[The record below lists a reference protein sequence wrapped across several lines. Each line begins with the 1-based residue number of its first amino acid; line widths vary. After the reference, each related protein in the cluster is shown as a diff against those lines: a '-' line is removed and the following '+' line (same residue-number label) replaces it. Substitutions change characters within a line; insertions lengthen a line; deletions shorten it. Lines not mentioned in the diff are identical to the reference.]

1 MKCSGTLESV
11 KRAGEK
17 RGLFI
22 LPPNKT
28 IKFKGHRLIV
38 QQDSQVIEVT
48 LQQYFFSA
56 LIRCM
61 FAKIKQKRRVVGS
74 VHQIQILSS
83 F

>member
-1 MKCSGTLESV
+1 MKCSGTVERA

-38 QQDSQVIEVT
+38 QQDSHVIEIT
-48 LQQYFFSA
+48 FQQYFFSA
-56 LIRCM
+56 LIRCV
-61 FAKIKQKRRVVGS
+61 FA
-74 VHQIQILSS
+74 
-83 F
+83 